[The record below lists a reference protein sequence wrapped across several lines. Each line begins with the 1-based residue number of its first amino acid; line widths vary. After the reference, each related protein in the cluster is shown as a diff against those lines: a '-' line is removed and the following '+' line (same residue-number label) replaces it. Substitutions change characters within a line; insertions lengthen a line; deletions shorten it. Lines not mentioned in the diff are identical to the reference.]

1 MLYLDIDSCDDVLFK
16 YYMGG
21 VKKMFRC
28 FLSGLYFHLQKIP
41 INWPVLNLCEVVI
54 ITIYCIS
61 AFQDKYTI
69 KLEPIPL
76 DVGIK
81 EKFPGGVSHSDV
93 ILVRVDM
100 KVKPL
105 LLDTKPG
112 GLWKVISLF
121 LPSPPALTTH
131 SPRWSKTCIRNSTLL
146 QLLLKVFEI

>member
-1 MLYLDIDSCDDVLFK
+1 MLSVW
-16 YYMGG
+16 
-21 VKKMFRC
+21 
-28 FLSGLYFHLQKIP
+28 P
-41 INWPVLNLCEVVI
+41 IFPPAENSNQLTQCSVLNLCEVVI

-112 GLWKVISLF
+112 GL
-121 LPSPPALTTH
+121 
-131 SPRWSKTCIRNSTLL
+131 
-146 QLLLKVFEI
+146 